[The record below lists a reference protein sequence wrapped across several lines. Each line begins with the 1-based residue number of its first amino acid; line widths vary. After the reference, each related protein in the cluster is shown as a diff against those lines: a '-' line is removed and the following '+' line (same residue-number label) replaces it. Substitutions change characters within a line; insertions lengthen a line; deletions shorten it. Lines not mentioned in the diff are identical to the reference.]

1 MDKVILAFVLG
12 FIFATIGLLTFQY
25 YYPTL
30 TATHGV
36 REVKPDVAMQ
46 KILNKEYDFI
56 VDVRTDDEWNEAHLR
71 FDNVVH
77 IPIGILVTALPA
89 KIPDKNARLLFV
101 CKRGIRAE
109 AANVIAT
116 KLGYRNVD
124 YLDRSYTSLLQ

>member
-1 MDKVILAFVLG
+1 MIVAFILG
-12 FIFATIGLLTFQY
+12 FVVAVVALVAFRYHYPALTV
-25 YYPTL
+25 
-30 TATHGV
+30 THGV
-36 REVKPDVAMQ
+36 HEVKPNVAMQ
-46 KILNKEYDFI
+46 KILSKEYDFV
-56 VDVRTDDEWNEAHLR
+56 VDVRTEDEWNEAHLR

-109 AANVIAT
+109 AANVIAN
-116 KLGYRNVD
+116 KLGYKNVD

>member
-12 FIFATIGLLTFQY
+12 FIFATIGLLTFRY

-77 IPIGILVTALPA
+77 LPIGILVTALPA